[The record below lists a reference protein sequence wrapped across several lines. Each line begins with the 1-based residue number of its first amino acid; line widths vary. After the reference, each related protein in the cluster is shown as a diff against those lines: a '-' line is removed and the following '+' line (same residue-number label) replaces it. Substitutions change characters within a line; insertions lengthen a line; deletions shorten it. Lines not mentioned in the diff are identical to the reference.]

1 MKQLALMIIIFI
13 SIATVYGQTE
23 TTDEDKNTGLE
34 EQKTQE
40 DGNSETTPRSFTIDP
55 SSSEEEL
62 VEEQSEEISEDDSAD
77 AEAVVEEDELTI
89 EEEVVTTAAVTH
101 KAHSSNDDIQ
111 TLAGG
116 SNHNGGFGALSFKS
130 TEFNNKDIVMMG
142 IRGGWIINRAVSIG
156 FEGYGVIPTAE
167 YENIDPDRPVSSR
180 AVGGYGGMFIEPIV
194 FSNTIVHLTFP
205 VGGGAGLMGYVV
217 DWENN
222 NVSSGD
228 DLIDGDVFWYVEP
241 GASIELNV
249 ARSFRMNFGASY
261 RFTQDL
267 KLMNTSDDA
276 FNAWNYFITLKFGR
290 F

>member
-101 KAHSSNDDIQ
+101 
-111 TLAGG
+111 
-116 SNHNGGFGALSFKS
+116 NGGFGALSFKS

-205 VGGGAGLMGYVV
+205 VGGGAGWMGYVV

-222 NVSSGD
+222 NVSSCD